1 MISEADKALLSAEQQ
16 GELKAF
22 ERMFDSAGW
31 HLLKENLQNEYDAYA
46 KAYDAISDQHQ
57 LGKAQ
62 GIRYALLR
70 VLNYPAIVE
79 AHYGALAAE
88 VGQVGPEPEAPET
101 DDNWA

>member
-1 MISEADKALLSAEQQ
+1 MNDADKALLSAEQQ
-16 GELKAF
+16 GELKAY
-22 ERMFDSAGW
+22 ERMFASAGW
-31 HLLKENLQNEYDAYA
+31 SLLTTSLQNEYEAYA

-70 VLNYPAIVE
+70 VLNYPAIVD

-88 VGQVGPEPEAPET
+88 AGQVGPEPEAPET

>member
-1 MISEADKALLSAEQQ
+1 MISEQDKALLSAEQA

-31 HLLKENLQNEYDAYA
+31 SLLTTSLQTEYEAYA
-46 KAYDAISDQHQ
+46 KAYDAIADQHQ

-70 VLNYPAIVE
+70 VLNYPAIIA

-88 VGQVGPEPEAPET
+88 AGQVGPEPEAPET

>member
-31 HLLKENLQNEYDAYA
+31 QLLANSLQSEYEFYA

-70 VLNYPAIVE
+70 VIEYPKIIA
-79 AHYGALAAE
+79 AHFGALAAE
-88 VGQVGPEPEAPET
+88 AGQVGPEPEAPET